1 MILSLFEMIRTSGQ
15 HRRWLAAVCLA
26 GLAAAFPTAARSA
39 AEEPDLGA
47 AVKEQ
52 GAALAQVKTDA
63 DALSLFSKSLGPML
77 GLGGGREGR
86 GQTRAGSAVKP
97 KGAGEIQPALPPD
110 QAEAAL
116 RLTRELA
123 AWRLASAVKD
133 SAERALPSLT
143 PLLAQAA
150 TQREWL
156 AGGDAHRPWLRRAL
170 ALADLL
176 AALETTPAEAE
187 PSPPG
192 YEDFAARLD
201 RQIPLVGSGDQE
213 SWVRIAEREG
223 IEGLRR
229 RLAEA
234 GQPLADRYVRTRLR
248 PVLTAQALALTLRAE
263 AEAEWNSRLAWQQ
276 LRAWPERLRQEQG
289 LARLCGSWQWT
300 IHNHQNHQDHKL
312 VMRFEA
318 PFTQAAGEAAAGQ
331 PMLKPARIVVLGDA
345 VYLRWESAGGVQEDS
360 LLFTGEGRRLEG
372 SFTNSAG
379 AWGSITGKRVSG
391 CAPKG

>member
-1 MILSLFEMIRTSGQ
+1 MIRTSAQ
-15 HRRWLAAVCLA
+15 HKWRLVAACLA
-26 GLAAAFPTAARSA
+26 GLAAAALSAEARDA
-39 AEEPDLGA
+39 GEEPDLA
-47 AVKEQ
+47 AVLREQ
-52 GAALAQVKTDA
+52 GSVLALVKTDA
-63 DALSLFSKSLGPML
+63 EALALFNTRLGPVL
-77 GLGGGREGR
+77 GVGGGREGR
-86 GQTRAGSAVKP
+86 QTLAGSAVKP
-97 KGAGEIQPALPPD
+97 KGTGDSQPAMPPD

-123 AWRLASAVKD
+123 VWRLAAAVKE
-133 SAERALPSLT
+133 SAAGDLASLP

-156 AGGDAHRPWLRRAL
+156 GDTHRPLLRRAL

-176 AALETTPAEAE
+176 ASLETTPADAG

-213 SWVRIAEREG
+213 SWVRIAEQEG
-223 IEGLRR
+223 IEGIRR

-234 GQPLADRYVRTRLR
+234 GQPLAARYVGTRLR
-248 PVLTAQALALTLRAE
+248 PVLTAQALALALRAE
-263 AEAEWNSRLAWQQ
+263 AEAEQHSRLAWQQ

-318 PFTQAAGEAAAGQ
+318 PFTQAAGETAAGQ

-372 SFTNSAG
+372 SFTNTAG

-391 CAPKG
+391 CATKG